1 MSIDSDILSTGA
13 DSSGID
19 FVVQSQNGIRKLRMR
34 FWRGRRVEGTW
45 TKLQVCSAAW
55 DCIHLVL
62 LGNTTSST
70 CVLRIHRAES
80 GIDEYTGTSV
90 MTVVETGS
98 VYQN

>member
-34 FWRGRRVEGTW
+34 FWRGRRVEGTCVTW
-45 TKLQVCSAAW
+45 KHDSPGHVCFGSTVQKAAF
-55 DCIHLVL
+55 
-62 LGNTTSST
+62 
-70 CVLRIHRAES
+70 
-80 GIDEYTGTSV
+80 DEFTGTPV

-98 VYQN
+98 VYQK